1 MSRYAKAHKTPQGP
15 GDARPTAV
23 QIVKD
28 EEAEGKLV
36 GQNIVITGASSG
48 IGIETARALAL
59 TGANLF
65 LTARDIPKAKAALA
79 DFFDPTCMEI
89 IKMDQNSL
97 DSVRAAGKVILD
109 KTSTRI
115 HLLINNAGIM
125 GIPELRR
132 SADGHE
138 LHFGTNYLSHF
149 LFFKVLEPGL
159 LANASSELPSRV
171 VSLASTAHLFYG
183 ISDTSD
189 YNFEK
194 TTYDANTAY
203 GQSKTADIYLA
214 NEIERRF
221 GSRHLHGTS
230 LHPGIIVT
238 GLTRHMPPDAFKG
251 MDYIYPTMKSVE
263 QGAATTLLAAV
274 GKNLQH
280 QRGKYLV
287 DCDVAEPH
295 LEGEDRLT
303 SRGYAPWA
311 FDLEKASRLWRDS
324 LRLVG
329 LPEED

>member
-1 MSRYAKAHKTPQGP
+1 
-15 GDARPTAV
+15 
-23 QIVKD
+23 
-28 EEAEGKLV
+28 
-36 GQNIVITGASSG
+36 
-48 IGIETARALAL
+48 
-59 TGANLF
+59 
-65 LTARDIPKAKAALA
+65 
-79 DFFDPTCMEI
+79 
-89 IKMDQNSL
+89 
-97 DSVRAAGKVILD
+97 
-109 KTSTRI
+109 
-115 HLLINNAGIM
+115 M

-138 LHFGTNYLSHF
+138 LHFGTTYLSHF
-149 LFFKVLEPGL
+149 LLFGILGLGL

-194 TTYDANTAY
+194 TTYDANVAY

-221 GSRHLHGTS
+221 GSRHLYGTS
-230 LHPGIIVT
+230 VHPGIIVT
-238 GLTRHMPPDAFKG
+238 GLTHHMPPDAFKG

-280 QRGKYLV
+280 QRGRYLV
-287 DCDVAEPH
+287 DCEVAEPH
-295 LEGEDRLT
+295 VKGEDKLT
-303 SRGYAPWA
+303 SKGYAPWA
-311 FDLEKASRLWRDS
+311 LDFEKALRLWRDS

-329 LPEED
+329 LPEKD

>member
-1 MSRYAKAHKTPQGP
+1 MSRYAEAHKTPQGP

-28 EEAEGKLV
+28 QEAEGKLV

-65 LTARDIPKAKAALA
+65 FTARDIPKAKAALA
-79 DFFDPTCMEI
+79 DFFDPTRME
-89 IKMDQNSL
+89 
-97 DSVRAAGKVILD
+97 AILE

-115 HLLINNAGIM
+115 HLLVNNAGIM

-149 LFFKVLEPGL
+149 LLFKILEPGL

-194 TTYDANTAY
+194 TTYDANVAY

-230 LHPGIIVT
+230 VHPGIIVT

-263 QGAATTLLAAV
+263 QGAATTVLAAV

-280 QRGKYLV
+280 QSGRYLV
-287 DCDVAEPH
+287 DCEVAEPH
-295 LEGEDRLT
+295 VEGEDKLT
-303 SRGYAPWA
+303 SKGYAPWA
-311 FDLEKASRLWRDS
+311 FDFEKALRLWRDS

>member
-1 MSRYAKAHKTPQGP
+1 MSRYAEAHKTPQGP

-28 EEAEGKLV
+28 QEAEGKLV

-65 LTARDIPKAKAALA
+65 FTARDIPKAKAALA
-79 DFFDPTCMEI
+79 DFFDPTRM
-89 IKMDQNSL
+89 
-97 DSVRAAGKVILD
+97 
-109 KTSTRI
+109 
-115 HLLINNAGIM
+115 
-125 GIPELRR
+125 ELRR

-149 LFFKVLEPGL
+149 LLFKILEPGL

-194 TTYDANTAY
+194 TTYDANVAY

-230 LHPGIIVT
+230 VHPGIIVT

-263 QGAATTLLAAV
+263 QGAATTVLAAV

-280 QRGKYLV
+280 QSGRYLV
-287 DCDVAEPH
+287 DCEVAEPH
-295 LEGEDRLT
+295 VEGEDKLT
-303 SRGYAPWA
+303 SKGYAPWA
-311 FDLEKASRLWRDS
+311 FDFEKALRLWRDS

>member
-97 DSVRAAGKVILD
+97 DSVHAAGKVILD

-132 SADGHE
+132 SPDGHE

-194 TTYDANTAY
+194 TTYDANAAY

-251 MDYIYPTMKSVE
+251 MDYIYPTMKNVE

-280 QRGKYLV
+280 QR
-287 DCDVAEPH
+287 EPH

-303 SRGYAPWA
+303 SKGYAPWA
-311 FDLEKASRLWRDS
+311 FDLEKALRLWRDS